1 MPATQR
7 LSLAALLALSLCA
20 IAPAYAND
28 DCVARVDAGLAS
40 IQRAQNVQRTREAAN
55 DLQLNRE
62 LCQGRLDLLD
72 ARFALSDDFE
82 SCRRKGATFSDSV
95 VRKLTQ
101 ASEEL
106 TDMKAAWVRTCGRH
120 MKD

>member
-20 IAPAYAND
+20 VAPVRADD
-28 DCVARVDAGLAS
+28 DCATRIDAGLAG
-40 IQRAQNVQRTREAAN
+40 IHRAQDVQRTREAAN
-55 DLQLNRE
+55 DRQLNRE

-82 SCRRKGATFSDSV
+82 ACRRKGATFPDSV
-95 VRKLTQ
+95 ARKLTQ

-106 TDMKAAWVRTCGRH
+106 TDLKAAWVRTCGRH